1 MLFQISKRN
10 VFIISSIALVMLA
23 AAVFLIVNE
32 RSSQGDKQLKI
43 MSDNIDL
50 QIKDILYTDVGDS
63 GLKWE
68 IRANTAKY
76 MKNEN
81 LAVFD
86 KVTVK
91 LIMQGGKTFIMT
103 GNTGRL
109 NTETKNMEIS
119 GNVTID
125 SDQGDHLTT
134 DVLTYSDSD
143 QKFHTDSPIEMKNS
157 RMQVQGTG
165 MSFSLKDKDISLLS
179 KVKARIN

>member
-1 MLFQISKRN
+1 MFFQVRRRKA
-10 VFIISSIALVMLA
+10 FIISSIALVMLA
-23 AAVFLIVNE
+23 AAVFLIMNGN
-32 RSSQGDKQLKI
+32 SSQEDKQLKI

-50 QIKDILYTDVGDS
+50 QVKNILYTDVGDS

-68 IRANTAKY
+68 IRADTAKY
-76 MKNEN
+76 MKSEN

-91 LIMQGGKTFIMT
+91 LIMQGEKTFILT

-134 DVLTYSDSD
+134 DILKYSDYN

-157 RMQVQGTG
+157 RMQVQ
-165 MSFSLKDKDISLLS
+165 
-179 KVKARIN
+179 